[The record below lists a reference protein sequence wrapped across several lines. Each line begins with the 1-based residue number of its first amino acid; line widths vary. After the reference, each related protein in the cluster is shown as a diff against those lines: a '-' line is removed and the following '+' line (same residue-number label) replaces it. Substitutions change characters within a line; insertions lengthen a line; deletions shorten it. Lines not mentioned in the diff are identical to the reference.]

1 MGLLSYLSRGLRWD
15 ERSQSGRI
23 WDGGGPVPDGQT
35 GVKVADGT
43 APFEMM
49 VSATSAATWE
59 AKALNPSVIRARH
72 PFLQPGLLVPL
83 LHITQ

>member
-1 MGLLSYLSRGLRWD
+1 MGLLSYLSRGRWD

-35 GVKVADGT
+35 GVKGADGT

-59 AKALNPSVIRARH
+59 AKALNPSVIRALT
-72 PFLQPGLLVPL
+72 PFYNQDC
-83 LHITQ
+83 